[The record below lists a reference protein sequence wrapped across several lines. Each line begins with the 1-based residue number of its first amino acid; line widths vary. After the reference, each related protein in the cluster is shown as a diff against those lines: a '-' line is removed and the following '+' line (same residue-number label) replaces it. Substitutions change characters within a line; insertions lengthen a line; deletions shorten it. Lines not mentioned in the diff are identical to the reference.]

1 MNGPWTAIPN
11 VQIKL
16 WGVRGSLPTPMAT
29 DEFQAKLLRILE
41 KEQERIKDPATE
53 LDNLIT
59 GLPVEMGAVIGG
71 DTTCVEVSHEDT
83 QLILDM
89 GTGARRLGEEMM
101 RGPKRNRINVLFTH
115 THWDHIQGWPY
126 FAPGHLPGVEVH
138 FYSCLENLEERLV
151 HQQKPQYHP
160 VGFMDSPSKKVF
172 HYVPP
177 GESIEIG
184 PFSITTQP
192 LLHPGGSISY
202 KIQAEER
209 TFIFA
214 TDTEFYGPDLSN
226 LIQEYHKFFHQAD
239 LMVMDA
245 QYSLTE
251 AEQKKGWGHT
261 AMTIAVDCC
270 IHWGI
275 KRLILTHHEPA
286 HSDEKIYELY
296 DKASTYLHEASSR
309 DYELDIYVAREGDKY
324 RV

>member
-1 MNGPWTAIPN
+1 
-11 VQIKL
+11 
-16 WGVRGSLPTPMAT
+16 MAT
-29 DEFQAKLLRILE
+29 DEFRSKILRILE
-41 KEQERIKDPATE
+41 KEQDRIRQPDQDLE
-53 LDNLIT
+53 NVIT
-59 GLPVEMGAVIGG
+59 GLPVELSTVIGG
-71 DTTCVEVSHEDT
+71 DTTCVEVWSEDT

-89 GTGARRLGEEMM
+89 GTGARRLGAAMM
-101 RGPKRNRINVLFTH
+101 KRGAPKRMNVLFTH
-115 THWDHIQGWPY
+115 THWDHIQGWPH
-126 FAPGHLPGVEVH
+126 FLPGQQEGVEVH
-138 FYSCLENLEERLV
+138 FYSCLENLEERLA
-151 HQQKPQYHP
+151 HQQKIAFHP
-160 VGFMDSPSKKVF
+160 RPFHAGPARLHF
-172 HYVPP
+172 HYIKP
-177 GESIEIG
+177 GGSFEVG

-202 KIQAEER
+202 KIREKGR

-226 LIQEYHKFFHQAD
+226 LIQEYHEFFHQAD

-270 IHWGI
+270 IHWQI

-296 DKASTYLHEASSR
+296 DKASTYLHESTSR
-309 DYELDIYVAREGDKY
+309 DHELDIYVAREGDQY
-324 RV
+324 AV